1 MQHVIN
7 AYFSVFLMDLLM
19 LDLAVLCD
27 LLLESFL
34 LLISDMPHY
43 HAIEKRDVIIINYD
57 VIIINYDVIMINY
70 DVNVL
75 YSFDGY
81 QKNRTDPNISGNKNM
96 R

>member
-57 VIIINYDVIMINY
+57 VIIINYDVIMTNY
-70 DVNVL
+70 DVIMIKCPV
-75 YSFDGY
+75 
-81 QKNRTDPNISGNKNM
+81 
-96 R
+96 